1 MHHKR
6 GRPKNRRAG
15 CLMCKP
21 HKANGAKGGGMRA
34 RDVAAVQRANLD
46 AKQQLAEDERNSPEC
61 RQRVLWEEQQQELES
76 DPIS

>member
-21 HKANGAKGGGMRA
+21 HKMNGAGKLKRSVSKVGF
-34 RDVAAVQRANLD
+34 
-46 AKQQLAEDERNSPEC
+46 AKIRQEEHALADLKKS
-61 RQRVLWEEQQQELES
+61 
-76 DPIS
+76 

>member
-21 HKANGAKGGGMRA
+21 HKMNGYGHTKSMHGPNKIGGSKLKKEFFAKI
-34 RDVAAVQRANLD
+34 DIKEVDL
-46 AKQQLAEDERNSPEC
+46 
-61 RQRVLWEEQQQELES
+61 
-76 DPIS
+76 